1 MDNIYQKKSLSIN
14 KNNNINGMH
23 RSNSTK
29 IKIKKVPSRPMTSK
43 GIFNNNKYRDIGLR
57 STIKN
62 NNNIF
67 NGLETKLSNTFK
79 NVEYNNLFQLSSK
92 LNEPKLI

>member
-1 MDNIYQKKSLSIN
+1 
-14 KNNNINGMH
+14 
-23 RSNSTK
+23 
-29 IKIKKVPSRPMTSK
+29 MTSK
-43 GIFNNNKYRDIGLR
+43 GIFNSNKYRDIGLR

-92 LNEPKLI
+92 LNEPKINLIPESTRIKNRVRNPDCFKTFNNSDQKK